1 MIDYW
6 NKVMTRLGSSLTGIC
21 SNISSTYNSAP
32 STFPAVLVDEI
43 GNTDEAV
50 DLENS
55 ENAVTS
61 LIDISAYSNKSL
73 TEARKVMNVVC
84 DAMREMGF
92 RRVFGPQQLLNT
104 KDPNLWRIT
113 TRFERI
119 IAEEDELIN

>member
-6 NKVMTRLGSSLTGIC
+6 NKVMTRLRSSLNGIC
-21 SNISSTYNSAP
+21 SNVSSSYNSAP

-43 GNTDEAV
+43 GNTDAAV

-73 TEARKVMNVVC
+73 TEARRVMNIVC

>member
-6 NKVMTRLGSSLTGIC
+6 NKVMTRLKTALTGIC
-21 SNISSTYNSAP
+21 SNISSSYNSAP
-32 STFPAVLVDEI
+32 STFPALLVDEI
-43 GNTDEAV
+43 GNTDEAI
-50 DLENS
+50 DLENT

-73 TEARKVMNVVC
+73 TEARKVMNATC

-104 KDPNLWRIT
+104 RDPSLWRIT
-113 TRFERI
+113 ARFERI
-119 IAEEDELIN
+119 IADEDELLN